1 MIRSLFVENIHQFIN
16 NSTIRFIDHSKAQT
30 ILQESNNGL
39 ASFAIDDAIAT
50 AVGNKVAPVTVRIWV
65 HQQTLILGIPDSRL
79 PYLTEGL
86 DYIKDQGYHAIIRN
100 SGGLAVLLDKDVLNM
115 SLILP
120 SNNKL
125 SIYDGYDLMV
135 DFIQELFN
143 KETNEIKA
151 FEIKGSYCPGDYDLS
166 IDGIKF
172 AGISQ
177 RRVRNGVAVQIYV
190 DIAGSSAQRAS
201 IVRDFYQISKKEEQ
215 TKYHYPE
222 IDPNVMGSINELLHE
237 DFTVDQIIH
246 RIKQL
251 LLKKE
256 NLLVA
261 PNLLSIEEEVFEKR
275 IQQMQKRNEIIK
287 MYNPR

>member
-1 MIRSLFVENIHQFIN
+1 MIRSLFVENIYQLIN
-16 NSTIRFIDHSKAQT
+16 NSAIRFLDHSKEAT
-30 ILQESNNGL
+30 IFHQPNNGL

-50 AVGNKVAPVTVRIWV
+50 AVGIRVAPVTVRIWV
-65 HQQTLILGIPDSRL
+65 HPHTIVLGIPDSRL
-79 PYLTEGL
+79 PYLTKGL
-86 DYIKDQGYHAIIRN
+86 DFIKDQGYHAIIRN

-135 DFIQELFN
+135 DFIQDLFN

-177 RRVRNGVAVQIYV
+177 RRVRNGVAVQIYI
-190 DIAGSSAQRAS
+190 DIAGSSYKRAS
-201 IVRDFYQISKKEEQ
+201 IVRDFYKLSKQGAQ
-215 TKYHYPE
+215 TKYSYPE
-222 IDPNVMGSINELLHE
+222 ITPNVMGSINQLLHQNYTVNQIIQRIKELLI
-237 DFTVDQIIH
+237 D
-246 RIKQL
+246 KGNQL
-251 LLKKE
+251 LE
-256 NLLVA
+256 ADLLPLEA
-261 PNLLSIEEEVFEKR
+261 DIFNNRLE
-275 IQQMQKRNEIIK
+275 QMQKRNEKIK
-287 MYNPR
+287 LYNPS